1 MSLLFIK
8 KHVIIIYWDRKE
20 VLRLSSIG
28 IEYNVLLELI
38 EEKKIY
44 SLEEDCEVIKQQE
57 RKTLKQNTM
66 INKENNKLY
75 VRDEINNLSRLI

>member
-1 MSLLFIK
+1 MLFIK

-44 SLEEDCEVIKQQE
+44 SLEEDCEVIKQRE

-66 INKENNKLY
+66 IYKENNKLY
-75 VRDEINNLSRLI
+75 VRDEINSLSRLI

>member
-1 MSLLFIK
+1 MLFIK
-8 KHVIIIYWDRKE
+8 KHVIISYWDRKE

-66 INKENNKLY
+66 IYRENNMLY
-75 VRDEINNLSRLI
+75 VKYEVNYLFQLI

>member
-1 MSLLFIK
+1 M
-8 KHVIIIYWDRKE
+8 
-20 VLRLSSIG
+20 SSIV

-66 INKENNKLY
+66 IYRENNKLY
-75 VRDEINNLSRLI
+75 VRDEVNNLFQL